1 VLKYFELKERLRV
14 KAEHLAGLDP
24 QIFHPLSSA
33 ANNPWQQH
41 RQNEDLME
49 QISKDV
55 QRTFQERK
63 LFRRTET
70 QKALLEILFA
80 WSKENPD
87 VSYKQGMNDLVAI
100 IYLACYRDQYIDP
113 NTALT
118 KSNSRNSSVCKRLC
132 SPEFV
137 EADCF
142 TLFSR
147 LMSLGMKDMFDS
159 TQKPLSNAASPLNS
173 KNPAKHLDANSIVY
187 NPFQQ
192 HQMNNHLV
200 SPLLKRCDL
209 LFNKMLKEVD
219 AVLYNHLRKI
229 EIEPQLFLLRWIR
242 LMFSR
247 EFHVDNTLQ
256 IWDSIFADSYV
267 EITCADNG
275 EPTTSEKLPLMD
287 CLTIAML
294 QYTRESLLDYGNTEC
309 LRRLLKFPP
318 VESPQILIQV
328 ALDIRAKLRNS
339 PN

>member
-1 VLKYFELKERLRV
+1 
-14 KAEHLAGLDP
+14 
-24 QIFHPLSSA
+24 
-33 ANNPWQQH
+33 
-41 RQNEDLME
+41 
-49 QISKDV
+49 
-55 QRTFQERK
+55 
-63 LFRRTET
+63 
-70 QKALLEILFA
+70 
-80 WSKENPD
+80 
-87 VSYKQGMNDLVAI
+87 
-100 IYLACYRDQYIDP
+100 
-113 NTALT
+113 
-118 KSNSRNSSVCKRLC
+118 
-132 SPEFV
+132 
-137 EADCF
+137 
-142 TLFSR
+142 
-147 LMSLGMKDMFDS
+147 
-159 TQKPLSNAASPLNS
+159 
-173 KNPAKHLDANSIVY
+173 
-187 NPFQQ
+187 
-192 HQMNNHLV
+192 MNNHLV

-267 EITCADNG
+267 EITSADYG
-275 EPTTSEKLPLMD
+275 SDPRCDPTTSEKLPLMD